1 MNIAL
6 RGRIMDYVIVLL
18 VILIIGALVYAT
30 WWKYDA
36 EHENQEAAEEVARLQ
51 AELDGLKRDVA
62 INIELRDRLRAERAR
77 LSKMLEE
84 LGGDD

>member
-1 MNIAL
+1 
-6 RGRIMDYVIVLL
+6 MDYVIVVL

-77 LSKMLEE
+77 LSKMLDV

>member
-6 RGRIMDYVIVLL
+6 KERGMDYVIVLL

-51 AELDGLKRDVA
+51 VELDGLKRDVA

-77 LSKMLEE
+77 LSKMLET

>member
-6 RGRIMDYVIVLL
+6 KERAMDYVIVLL

-77 LSKMLEE
+77 LSKMLET

>member
-1 MNIAL
+1 
-6 RGRIMDYVIVLL
+6 MDLAIVVL

-36 EHENQEAAEEVARLQ
+36 EHEHQEAAEEIARLR

-77 LSKMLEE
+77 LSKMLDV

>member
-1 MNIAL
+1 
-6 RGRIMDYVIVLL
+6 MDYVIVVL

-77 LSKMLEE
+77 LSKMLEA

>member
-1 MNIAL
+1 
-6 RGRIMDYVIVLL
+6 MDLAIVVL
-18 VILIIGALVYAT
+18 VILLIGALVYAT

-36 EHENQEAAEEVARLQ
+36 EHEHQEAAEEIARLR

-77 LSKMLEE
+77 LSKMLDV

>member
-1 MNIAL
+1 
-6 RGRIMDYVIVLL
+6 MDLAIVVL

-36 EHENQEAAEEVARLQ
+36 EHEQQEAAEEIARLQ

-77 LSKMLEE
+77 LSKMLDV

>member
-1 MNIAL
+1 
-6 RGRIMDYVIVLL
+6 MDLAIVVL

-36 EHENQEAAEEVARLQ
+36 EHEHQEAAEEIARLR

-62 INIELRDRLRAERAR
+62 SNIELRDRLRAERAR
-77 LSKMLEE
+77 LSKMLDV

>member
-1 MNIAL
+1 
-6 RGRIMDYVIVLL
+6 MDLAIVVL

-36 EHENQEAAEEVARLQ
+36 EHEHQEAAEEITRLR

-62 INIELRDRLRAERAR
+62 SNIELRDRLRAERAR
-77 LSKMLEE
+77 LSKMLDV

>member
-1 MNIAL
+1 
-6 RGRIMDYVIVLL
+6 MDYVIVVL

-62 INIELRDRLRAERAR
+62 INIELRDQLRAERAR
-77 LSKMLEE
+77 LSKMLET

>member
-1 MNIAL
+1 
-6 RGRIMDYVIVLL
+6 MDLAIVVL

-36 EHENQEAAEEVARLQ
+36 EHEHQEAAEEIARLR

-77 LSKMLEE
+77 LSRSVRMLKGE
-84 LGGDD
+84 DN

>member
-1 MNIAL
+1 ME
-6 RGRIMDYVIVLL
+6 YVIVVL

-77 LSKMLEE
+77 LSSIVKPV
-84 LGGDD
+84 DDEDN

>member
-1 MNIAL
+1 
-6 RGRIMDYVIVLL
+6 MDLAIVVL

-36 EHENQEAAEEVARLQ
+36 EHEHQEAAEEITRLR

-77 LSKMLEE
+77 LSKMLDV

>member
-1 MNIAL
+1 
-6 RGRIMDYVIVLL
+6 MDLAIVVL

-36 EHENQEAAEEVARLQ
+36 EHEQQEAAEEIARLR

-77 LSKMLEE
+77 LSKMLDV

>member
-1 MNIAL
+1 
-6 RGRIMDYVIVLL
+6 MDLAIVVL
-18 VILIIGALVYAT
+18 VILLIGALVYAT

-36 EHENQEAAEEVARLQ
+36 GHEHQEAAEEITRLQ

-77 LSKMLEE
+77 LSKMLDV

>member
-1 MNIAL
+1 
-6 RGRIMDYVIVLL
+6 MDYFIVHL

-77 LSKMLEE
+77 LSKMLET

>member
-1 MNIAL
+1 ME
-6 RGRIMDYVIVLL
+6 YVIVVL

-36 EHENQEAAEEVARLQ
+36 EHEYQEASEEVARLQ
-51 AELDGLKRDVA
+51 AELEGLKRDVA
-62 INIELRDRLRAERAR
+62 INIELRDQLRAERAR
-77 LSKMLEE
+77 LSRMLET

>member
-1 MNIAL
+1 
-6 RGRIMDYVIVLL
+6 MDLAIVVL
-18 VILIIGALVYAT
+18 VILLIGALVYAT

-36 EHENQEAAEEVARLQ
+36 EHERQEAAEEIARLR

-77 LSKMLEE
+77 LSKMLDV

>member
-1 MNIAL
+1 
-6 RGRIMDYVIVLL
+6 MDLAVVVL

-36 EHENQEAAEEVARLQ
+36 ENEYREASEEVARLR

-77 LSKMLEE
+77 LSKLLEE
-84 LGGDD
+84 LGGDN

>member
-1 MNIAL
+1 
-6 RGRIMDYVIVLL
+6 MDYVIVLL

-30 WWKYDA
+30 WWRYDA
-36 EHENQEAAEEVARLQ
+36 EHEYQEASEEVARLQ

-77 LSKMLEE
+77 LSKMLET

>member
-6 RGRIMDYVIVLL
+6 KGRIMEYVIVVL

-36 EHENQEAAEEVARLQ
+36 AHENQEASEEVARLQ

-77 LSKMLEE
+77 LSKMLET

>member
-1 MNIAL
+1 
-6 RGRIMDYVIVLL
+6 MDYVIVLL

-77 LSKMLEE
+77 LSKMLET